1 MNQFL
6 SQGLQT
12 LIKDQTLFSSLF
24 QKVIESFDVT
34 FFINLFILYW
44 SIAGQPCCDGFRW
57 TAGASAVHIHVSLLP
72 HTPAHP
78 GCHMT
83 LSRAPCALE
92 LAQGCQWG
100 RKVSGEGVFRECV
113 MDRHTLLCLRWI
125 SSKEGPPLLSDVH
138 YCLSLSHL

>member
-12 LIKDQTLFSSLF
+12 LIKDRTLFSSLF

-72 HTPAHP
+72 QTPSHP

-83 LSRAPCALE
+83 LSRASLCSGTSLGLLVGAE
-92 LAQGCQWG
+92 GERGRSIQGVWDGQAHTA
-100 RKVSGEGVFRECV
+100 VFK
-113 MDRHTLLCLRWI
+113 MD
-125 SSKEGPPLLSDVH
+125 KQQGPPLLSDVH